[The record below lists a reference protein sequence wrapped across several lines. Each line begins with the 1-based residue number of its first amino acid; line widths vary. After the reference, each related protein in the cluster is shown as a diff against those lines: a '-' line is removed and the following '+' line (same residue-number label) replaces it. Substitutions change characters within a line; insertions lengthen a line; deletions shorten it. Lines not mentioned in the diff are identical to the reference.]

1 MRSIP
6 KWQLE
11 FFQNF
16 ICDDLY
22 DLIGVL
28 IHDPSTE
35 LNVRFCSDGN
45 HFCSERAWLKQVR
58 EKIEKLKGKGF
69 LELFQQFNFPNRGL
83 LKLLRR
89 YFKDPCIS
97 EEWGKKRL
105 PQIQN
110 LIKEYRQ
117 GFQKPQTFTKD
128 GWRSFPGFIEKEG
141 LGMVKVLPHAVEKF
155 KKRALNPSPQ
165 SLIKFFHLSSRQHF
179 NERER
184 KKRERKHGEGARFYV
199 YPLEFLRFVVVFD
212 PEKYN
217 YDGWVLKTVEVDTN
231 LANCLARHPGF
242 CSFGK

>member
-1 MRSIP
+1 MRSIS
-6 KWQLE
+6 KWQFE

-16 ICDDLY
+16 TRDDLY

-35 LNVRFCSDGN
+35 SNVRFCSDGN

-58 EKIEKLKGKGF
+58 EKIKKLKGKGF

-105 PQIQN
+105 PQIRN

-117 GFQKPQTFTKD
+117 KFQGPQTFTED
-128 GWRSFPGFIEKEG
+128 SWYFFSGFIEKEG
-141 LGMVKVLPHAVEKF
+141 LGMVKVLPHAVKRFRE
-155 KKRALNPSPQ
+155 RALNSSPQ
-165 SLIKFFHLSSRQHF
+165 LLIEFFCLSSRQYF
-179 NERER
+179 NACERE
-184 KKRERKHGEGARFYV
+184 KREVKHKEGARFYS

-212 PEKYN
+212 PGKYN
-217 YDGWVLKTVEVDTN
+217 HDGWVLKTVEVDTN